1 MPRIIDHEFRKQE
14 ILEKSRDVFEKHGY
28 RNTNLL
34 EIAKNC
40 NIGRTTIYQY
50 FKNKDE
56 IFYEILSNSLKEIN
70 SQIESIRQDNKLKFK
85 EKIKEIIYRLTTN
98 EKNTNTFVLLL
109 EVWIVLKRENNKTL
123 DKIKYYIRNIKDT
136 LTDIIDDAIEA
147 KEIKVIDS
155 KILAVNIYTLIETF
169 ALERTSYE
177 LDTKKKIESIHLL
190 IDSLG
195 I

>member
-1 MPRIIDHEFRKQE
+1 MD
-14 ILEKSRDVFEKHGY
+14 S
-28 RNTNLL
+28 
-34 EIAKNC
+34 
-40 NIGRTTIYQY
+40 
-50 FKNKDE
+50 FKK
-56 IFYEILSNSLKEIN
+56 
-70 SQIESIRQDNKLKFK
+70 
-85 EKIKEIIYRLTTN
+85 
-98 EKNTNTFVLLL
+98 
-109 EVWIVLKRENNKTL
+109 ENNKTL